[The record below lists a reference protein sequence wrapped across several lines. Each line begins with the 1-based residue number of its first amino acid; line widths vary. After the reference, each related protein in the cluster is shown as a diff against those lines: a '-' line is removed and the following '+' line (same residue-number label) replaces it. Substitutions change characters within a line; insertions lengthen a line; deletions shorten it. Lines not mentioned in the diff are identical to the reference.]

1 MATGTINQR
10 VGTLYRTTP
19 YSGTTTSGANI
30 TSISLPKGQY
40 VLFSEGFVSNSA
52 GTGAYVTDGT
62 QGCYMDSKAGN
73 NRVLTLTSTA
83 TVYLRPVSSQSTTW
97 TNYSIVF
104 IKIS

>member
-10 VGTLYRTTP
+10 VGTLYKTTP

-40 VLFSEGFVSNSA
+40 VLFSEGLVSS
-52 GTGAYVTDGT
+52 TGAYVTDGT

-97 TNYSIVF
+97 TNYSIGF

>member
-10 VGTLYRTTP
+10 VGTLYKTTP
-19 YSGTTTSGANI
+19 YSGTTTSGNVLR
-30 TSISLPKGQY
+30 TISLPKGQY
-40 VLFSEGFVSNSA
+40 VLFSEGLVSAS
-52 GTGAYVTDGT
+52 GAYVTDGT
-62 QGCYMDSKAGN
+62 QGCYIDSNAGN

-83 TVYLRPVSSQSTTW
+83 TVSLKPVTSSSTTW